1 MAIMED
7 LVVVHLDGVTV
18 VPVVVVDILVAAL
31 DITPVKQPVVVVDP
45 IMVGQINQIRRAL
58 EKAMDR
64 SRSRPV

>member
-7 LVVVHLDGVTV
+7 LVEAQVDGITV
-18 VPVVVVDILVAAL
+18 VPVGVVDILVAAL
-31 DITPVKQPVVVVDP
+31 DITPVQQLVEVVDP
-45 IMVGQINQIRRAL
+45 IMVDQINQIRRAL

>member
-7 LVVVHLDGVTV
+7 LVVAQVDGVAA
-18 VPVVVVDILVAAL
+18 VPVVEVDILVAAL
-31 DITPVKQPVVVVDP
+31 DITPVKQLVEVVDP
-45 IMVGQINQIRRAL
+45 IMVDQINQIRRAL